1 MKTSEKFVYNPYYY
15 YSFKLDLQLC
25 AICCDGCLSVLD
37 MSPTL
42 NAMNS
47 ESTCRQMKGILGILH
62 VSKIFPVCVLIGQK
76 RLLRWWQVPI
86 HHGRIFESY
95 NTVDILYNLFIP
107 KHFTICWL
115 VPSEDR
121 GSQWMAEKE
130 LYGVLIFMIHQCIPD
145 YLSTTLLDN
154 LNLWDL
160 SCPSL
165 CFSIASDDTS
175 CKTFKME
182 NNLSLFLIKQVFG
195 YCDDHIK

>member
-1 MKTSEKFVYNPYYY
+1 
-15 YSFKLDLQLC
+15 
-25 AICCDGCLSVLD
+25 
-37 MSPTL
+37 
-42 NAMNS
+42 
-47 ESTCRQMKGILGILH
+47 
-62 VSKIFPVCVLIGQK
+62 
-76 RLLRWWQVPI
+76 
-86 HHGRIFESY
+86 
-95 NTVDILYNLFIP
+95 
-107 KHFTICWL
+107 
-115 VPSEDR
+115 
-121 GSQWMAEKE
+121 MAEKE

-182 NNLSLFLIKQVFG
+182 NNLLLFLIKQVFG